1 MDDVDLTKFLERLK
15 TVKAATIE
23 DDVKAEA
30 HTIDVPYQSRET
42 YLTRLE
48 NDMYNDAMA
57 LNVHAISAGNVT
69 ATAIN
74 AAYEAL
80 NNKVDRYE
88 YCVTEFID
96 ALLKLLGIDDKPTF
110 VRSKLVNQAEET
122 QMILSAAQ
130 YLDDETILKHLP
142 FLSIDEVD
150 DILDN
155 LVKEESDR
163 FKGVDDGSG
172 TEGDESGTEEDG
184 KPSEEDIQSGK
195 A

>member
-1 MDDVDLTKFLERLK
+1 
-15 TVKAATIE
+15 
-23 DDVKAEA
+23 
-30 HTIDVPYQSRET
+30 
-42 YLTRLE
+42 
-48 NDMYNDAMA
+48 
-57 LNVHAISAGNVT
+57 
-69 ATAIN
+69 
-74 AAYEAL
+74 
-80 NNKVDRYE
+80 
-88 YCVTEFID
+88 
-96 ALLKLLGIDDKPTF
+96 
-110 VRSKLVNQAEET
+110 
-122 QMILSAAQ
+122 MILSAAQ

>member
-1 MDDVDLTKFLERLK
+1 M
-15 TVKAATIE
+15 
-23 DDVKAEA
+23 
-30 HTIDVPYQSRET
+30 
-42 YLTRLE
+42 
-48 NDMYNDAMA
+48 
-57 LNVHAISAGNVT
+57 
-69 ATAIN
+69 
-74 AAYEAL
+74 
-80 NNKVDRYE
+80 
-88 YCVTEFID
+88 TEFIY
-96 ALLKLLGIDDKPTF
+96 ALLDLLGIVDEPTF

-130 YLDDETILKHLP
+130 YLDNETILKHLP

-172 TEGDESGTEEDG
+172 TEGNEPETEEDG
-184 KPSEEDIQSGK
+184 ESSEEDIQPSE